1 MHDKIGKCKNTG
13 YTFFIDIGNNLVKQS
28 NCPCDQCFNNGY
40 GSCCCPNDKA
50 NEGKVE
56 NKAQEWQC
64 RYQGYAI
71 HNGRCM
77 TQHEKE

>member
-1 MHDKIGKCKNTG
+1 MIKSENVKIQD
-13 YTFFIDIGNNLVKQS
+13 TFFIDIGNNLVKQS

-64 RYQGYAI
+64 RSRVMQYITVAV
-71 HNGRCM
+71 
-77 TQHEKE
+77 